1 MNRAE
6 QGDLLKISGIKY
18 PVIVVSNDYFNRSGK
33 VIVCPIVQDAQEG
46 PLHIPLK
53 DSPVSGYVLCE
64 QVRFLDLSVR
74 HFSRLSASHYFDV
87 MDISDAVI
95 SMFDYQQG

>member
-18 PVIVVSNDYFNRSGK
+18 PVIVVSNNFFNRSGK
-33 VIVCPIVQDAQEG
+33 VIVCPIVQEALEG

-64 QVRFLDLSVR
+64 QVRFLDLSAR
-74 HFSRLSASHYFDV
+74 HFSKVTASHYFDI
-87 MDISDAVI
+87 MDISDAVS

>member
-18 PVIVVSNDYFNRSGK
+18 PVIVVSNDFFNRSGK
-33 VIVCPIVQDAQEG
+33 VIVCPIVQEAQEG
-46 PLHIPLK
+46 PLHIPIK
-53 DSPVSGYVLCE
+53 DSPVSGYALCE
-64 QVRFLDLSVR
+64 QVRFLDLSER
-74 HFSRLSASHYFDV
+74 HFSKVTASHYSDI

>member
-1 MNRAE
+1 MKPAE
-6 QGDLLKISGIKY
+6 QGDLLKIAGIKY
-18 PVIVVSNDYFNRSGK
+18 PVIVVSNDFFNQSGK
-33 VIVCPIVQDAQEG
+33 VIVCPIVQEAQEG
-46 PLHIPLK
+46 PLHIPIK

-95 SMFDYQQG
+95 SMFDYHQG